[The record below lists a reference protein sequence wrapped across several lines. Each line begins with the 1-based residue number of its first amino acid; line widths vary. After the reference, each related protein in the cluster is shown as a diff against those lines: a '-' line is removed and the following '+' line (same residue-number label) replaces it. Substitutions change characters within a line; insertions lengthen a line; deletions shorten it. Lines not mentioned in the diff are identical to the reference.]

1 MTEGRGLLTE
11 HERDALAG
19 DATDN
24 YRYKTRTY
32 VRRRLEKLERDV
44 ELLAEHE
51 PDLLAELRATVCDEG
66 ATSDRQADST
76 ARETTTEQQT
86 DSSDLRET
94 ITEEWVANLDADRH
108 VVEFSEED
116 EDDVIGN

>member
-66 ATSDRQADST
+66 ATSDRQADS
-76 ARETTTEQQT
+76 
-86 DSSDLRET
+86 SDLRET

>member
-11 HERDALAG
+11 HERGALAG

-44 ELLAEHE
+44 EVLAQHE
-51 PDLLAELRATVCDEG
+51 PELLEELRATVCEETP
-66 ATSDRQADST
+66 TSESQEDT
-76 ARETTTEQQT
+76 
-86 DSSDLRET
+86 SSDLRET
-94 ITEEWVANLDADRH
+94 LTEEWVANLDADRH
-108 VVEFSEED
+108 VVEFSEQD
-116 EDDVIGN
+116 AGDDTPR